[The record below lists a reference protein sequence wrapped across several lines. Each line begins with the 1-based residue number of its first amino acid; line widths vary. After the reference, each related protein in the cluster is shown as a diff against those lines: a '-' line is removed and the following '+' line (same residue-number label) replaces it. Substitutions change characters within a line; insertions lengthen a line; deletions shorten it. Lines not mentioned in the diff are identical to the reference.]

1 MGGAA
6 LSPPARSGRDP
17 LGDGWSEDGR
27 RERRSTHLLIVN
39 NHGKKDAY
47 QTN

>member
-6 LSPPARSGRDP
+6 LSPPARNGRDP

-27 RERRSTHLLIVN
+27 RGAATGPI
-39 NHGKKDAY
+39 
-47 QTN
+47 